1 MISGITYQPAPDVR
15 WSQFTT
21 NIDFCRRMVHSGAA
35 LESAAASQLNLG
47 DLSQVEHT
55 DLYRAAWVQA
65 ISALDH
71 WLHREIVGRA
81 IAIIN
86 DRPSPRPDRLKGYT
100 VSWETVED
108 MQNRSIDDVMVEHL
122 TERLGRDS
130 YQKPDRIA
138 EGLQYV
144 THKKQGQI
152 WKEVTQIIAPQQT
165 VDQVKQRQT
174 EIADRRNKIAH
185 EADIEHSTGT
195 RRLIT
200 ASEITAT
207 IDWIEQIAIAIRS
220 VLS

>member
-1 MISGITYQPAPDVR
+1 
-15 WSQFTT
+15 
-21 NIDFCRRMVHSGAA
+21 MVHSGAA

-47 DLSQVEHT
+47 DLSKVQHT

-71 WLHREIVGRA
+71 WLHQEIVSRA

-86 DRPSPRPDRLKGYT
+86 DRPTPRPDRLKGYA

-108 MQNRSIDDVMVEHL
+108 MQNRSIDDVMTEHM
-122 TERLGRDS
+122 TERLARDS

-144 THKKQGQI
+144 TQKKQGQI
-152 WKEVTQIIAPQQT
+152 WKEVAQVLGSEQT

-174 EIADRRNKIAH
+174 DIAIRRNWIAH
-185 EADIEHSTGT
+185 EADIEHLTGT
-195 RRLIT
+195 RRPIT
-200 ASEITAT
+200 ASQTTST
-207 IDWIEQIAIAIRS
+207 IDWVENLAAAIRT
-220 VLS
+220 VLNQSI